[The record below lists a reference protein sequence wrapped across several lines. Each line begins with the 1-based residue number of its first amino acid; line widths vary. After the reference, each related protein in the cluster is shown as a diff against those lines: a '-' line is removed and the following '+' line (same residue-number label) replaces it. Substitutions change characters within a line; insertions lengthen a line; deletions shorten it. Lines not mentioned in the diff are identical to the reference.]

1 VVPGD
6 LSTNCIN
13 PTNKAGLLIWHCGT
27 LRLSGGYT
35 FYGIVYMVNN
45 SDGTC
50 QGWSALSGPCGTAT
64 IYETSGGGGVDGALV
79 VDGNACVKIG
89 SNSLN
94 LAFDANVFNSVS
106 SFGTVGLVQN
116 TWREL
121 KAGS

>member
-1 VVPGD
+1 M
-6 LSTNCIN
+6 TANCIN
-13 PTNKAGLLIWHCGT
+13 PTTKPGILIWHCGT
-27 LRLSGGYT
+27 VKFTAQST
-35 FYGIVYMVNN
+35 FYGIMYLVNN

-50 QGWSALSGPCGTAT
+50 STAGPPGRAAR
-64 IYETSGGGGVDGALV
+64 EPRLRDRRRRGVYGALV
-79 VDGNACVKIG
+79 ADGAGCVLVG

-94 LAFDANVFNSVS
+94 VKVDPNVFNGVT